1 MKKPALTLASLLF
14 VFCTS
19 GALLQ
24 LRAQASAAA
33 DDKKQI
39 EDLEQRFAT
48 AFGAKDINTIMSG
61 YAPGK
66 ALFVFDV
73 TPPRQYVGW
82 DAYKRDWE
90 SFFAQFQG
98 PASLTLSELSVT
110 VVGTVAYSHSIQTGH
125 LTAKDGTRTT
135 LAVRT
140 TDVYRKIGG
149 KWLIVEEHNSV
160 PVDLATGQPDL
171 LSKP

>member
-1 MKKPALTLASLLF
+1 MKKLAFTLASLLF
-14 VFCTS
+14 TLCIS
-19 GALLQ
+19 GVLLQ
-24 LRAQASAAA
+24 VRAQANAAA

-48 AFGAKDINTIMSG
+48 AFGAKDINAVMSG

-73 TPPRQYVGW
+73 VPPREYVGW

-90 SFFAQFQG
+90 SFFAAFQG
-98 PASLTLSELSVT
+98 PASINISELSVT
-110 VVGTVAYSHSIQTGH
+110 VVGTVAYSHSIQAAH
-125 LTAKDGTRTT
+125 MTAKDGAKTT

-149 KWLIVEEHNSV
+149 KWLIVEEHNSL
-160 PVDLATGQPDL
+160 PVDLDTGKADL

>member
-1 MKKPALTLASLLF
+1 MKKLAFTLASLLF
-14 VFCTS
+14 TFGIS

-24 LRAQASAAA
+24 VRAQTNSAS

-48 AFGAKDINTIMSG
+48 AFGSKDINTIMSG

-66 ALFVFDV
+66 GLFVFDV
-73 TPPRQYVGW
+73 TPPREYVGW

-90 SFFAQFQG
+90 SFFAAFQG
-98 PASLTLSELSVT
+98 PAALDISQLSVT

-125 LTAKDGTRTT
+125 LTAKDGTKATF
-135 LAVRT
+135 AVRT

-160 PVDLATGQPDL
+160 PVDLSTGKADL